1 MKKKLAKAERK
12 ALEADGMVV
21 PKGKP
26 GRKKKQGENNTVL
39 VIPDGETNETLEIQR
54 QKLVEMFRKG
64 SRDSVQVKVL
74 MDNTYP
80 KRRRDV
86 LLENTRVWKLLQD
99 YPFLKL
105 KMTKGFRYIKL
116 ILLSDVH
123 HFKLCIKFYDHF

>member
-1 MKKKLAKAERK
+1 VKKKLAKAERK

-26 GRKKKQGENNTVL
+26 GRKKKQGKNNTVP

-99 YPFLKL
+99 YPFLKDD
-105 KMTKGFRYIKL
+105 KGIQVY
-116 ILLSDVH
+116 
-123 HFKLCIKFYDHF
+123 

>member
-26 GRKKKQGENNTVL
+26 GRKKKQGKNNTVP

-99 YPFLKL
+99 YPFLKDD
-105 KMTKGFRYIKL
+105 KGIQVY
-116 ILLSDVH
+116 
-123 HFKLCIKFYDHF
+123 

>member
-26 GRKKKQGENNTVL
+26 GRKKKQGKNNTVP

-80 KRRRDV
+80 KQRRDV

-99 YPFLKL
+99 YPFLKDD
-105 KMTKGFRYIKL
+105 KGIQVY
-116 ILLSDVH
+116 
-123 HFKLCIKFYDHF
+123 

>member
-64 SRDSVQVKVL
+64 SRDSVQVEVL

-86 LLENTRVWKLLQD
+86 LLENTRV
-99 YPFLKL
+99 YVEATP
-105 KMTKGFRYIKL
+105 G
-116 ILLSDVH
+116 LS
-123 HFKLCIKFYDHF
+123 FP

>member
-1 MKKKLAKAERK
+1 
-12 ALEADGMVV
+12 MVV

-26 GRKKKQGENNTVL
+26 GRKKKQGKNNTVP

-99 YPFLKL
+99 YPFLKDD
-105 KMTKGFRYIKL
+105 KGIQVY
-116 ILLSDVH
+116 
-123 HFKLCIKFYDHF
+123 